1 MFFDISLYVSLII
14 FSAGLIFK
22 ISRWFTHGFASDSET
37 RTTEKLSVVLKGIV
51 TAVFST
57 KIVYFLYSF
66 IVDGLLQVRIL
77 KTSFIRWFMH
87 FCIFFG
93 FILLV
98 IMHVFD
104 ETITAALFID
114 YAPTLNPFMYL
125 RNILGVMVLAGVLIA
140 VIRRLSNKDLRRFSN
155 LSDYFL
161 ILLTTVIIASGFF
174 LEASKIVSEAEF
186 DDMVTEYSDIED
198 EDELAALKAYWA
210 KDFSVVFS
218 EVPDISDGD
227 LLEAGLE
234 IHEDTCESCHSKPE
248 SAFGSFALVKLL
260 KPAAQASNQLRA
272 DLFFF
277 YIHFLSTFIA
287 MAILPFTKAFHLIS
301 TPLSMSLNRVFK
313 GRFASPEAVA
323 VKRMIE
329 LDACM
334 HCGACTRVC
343 SVGPINKIQDADT
356 ILPSEKIL
364 GINKMVRGKGDF
376 ATNDLLLAG
385 SIVCTDCYR
394 CNDVC
399 PAGIDLKDIWQAAK
413 EDLELKGLVQPHIL
427 VKQKKMHEWGETFE
441 KETVS
446 GVDVCKSSGTSDVKK
461 IIDNP
466 EFFSPC
472 IQCTTCANVC
482 PVVANTDG
490 SSHDAGMSPQQV
502 MNFLRLEMREM
513 AYVSGLTW
521 NCATCYMCQEHCPQ
535 AIPVADIICELRIQG
550 FKKLRNL
557 EKSGDIQE

>member
-14 FSAGLIFK
+14 FSAGLLYK
-22 ISRWFTHGFASDSET
+22 ISGWFTHAFISDRDLST
-37 RTTEKLSVVLKGIV
+37 AAKLSAVLKGCV
-51 TAVFST
+51 KAVFST
-57 KIVYFLYSF
+57 KIILFLYSF
-66 IVDGLLQVRIL
+66 VVDGLLQIRIL

-87 FCIFFG
+87 FCLFIG

-104 ETITAALFID
+104 ETITASLFID

-125 RNILGVMVLAGVLIA
+125 RNILGVMVLTGLLIA
-140 VIRRLSNKDLRRFSN
+140 VVRRFSNRDLRRFSN
-155 LSDYFL
+155 VSDYFL
-161 ILLTTVIIASGFF
+161 IVLTAVIIVSGFF

-186 DDMVTEYSDIED
+186 DDMVSEYSDIED
-198 EDELAALKAYWA
+198 EDELTALKAYWA

-218 EVPDISDGD
+218 EMPDISDGD
-227 LLEAGLE
+227 LLESGLE
-234 IHEDTCESCHSKPE
+234 IHEDTCASCHSKPE
-248 SAFGSFALVKLL
+248 SAFGSYALVTLF
-260 KPAAQASNQLRA
+260 KPAAQMANNSRA

-287 MAILPFTKAFHLIS
+287 MALLPFTKAFHLIA
-301 TPLSMSLNRVFK
+301 TPLSMSLNRVYK
-313 GRFASPEAVA
+313 GRFNSPEALA

-329 LDACM
+329 LDACV

-343 SVGPINKIQDADT
+343 SVGPIDRVQHTDT

-364 GINKMVRGKGDF
+364 AIDRLVKKNGAYV
-376 ATNDLLLAG
+376 TNDYLLSG
-385 SIVCTDCYR
+385 SIVCTDCFR

-413 EDLELKGLVQPHIL
+413 EDLESKGFVQPHVL
-427 VKQKKMHEWGETFE
+427 VKKNTMHEWGDILENVTP
-441 KETVS
+441 
-446 GVDVCKSSGTSDVKK
+446 SGTGDTSGVKK

-490 SSHDAGMSPQQV
+490 TSHDAGMSPQQV
-502 MNFLRLEMREM
+502 MNFLRLEMADM
-513 AYVSGLTW
+513 AYVSGLVW

-535 AIPVADIICELRIQG
+535 SIPVADIICELRTQG

-557 EKSGDIQE
+557 EESEDIQE